1 MYESPSFEFD
11 YFLSIIKYI
20 SFYYLLLGCLPLVFE
35 KLKLNKNHEFRRA
48 SRMARLSQAISN
60 YQNYNTAD
68 DELRT
73 KEYNIFKNTNIIGGV
88 DPKTHG
94 NNLEFLIRT
103 DNEENYHDD
112 ENRDVIME
120 RDEE

>member
-1 MYESPSFEFD
+1 M
-11 YFLSIIKYI
+11 
-20 SFYYLLLGCLPLVFE
+20 LGCLPLAFD
-35 KLKLNKNHEFRRA
+35 KLKLNKNYEYIRT
-48 SRMARLSQAISN
+48 SKMTRLSQAISN
-60 YQNYNTAD
+60 YQNYNLSD
-68 DELRT
+68 DEIKT

-103 DNEENYHDD
+103 DNDENYNYD